1 MREVRVLEV
10 ITTPMGR
17 DGLTLAPLR
26 LASRMTRARCDF
38 VASAVADE
46 GVRAMVEA
54 AGGRL
59 FLAPSRLRRPLRYV
73 RFLARLIRENGYD
86 AVHAH
91 GNSCTLAVDL
101 FAAKLGG
108 ARARIA
114 HSHNSQCRYRLL
126 HRLLRP
132 AFDALYTCAMACSTE
147 AGRWL
152 FPKRPFE
159 IVRNPVDARAFA
171 FDPAARASAR
181 EELGLGGEM
190 AFGCVAGFAPAKN
203 HLFLLE
209 AFARARRPDARLVL
223 VGDGA
228 LRAEAEARASA
239 LGIAG
244 RVRFTGAR
252 ADVARLLQ
260 GMDAML
266 LPSRFEGFPLVAL
279 EWQCAGLPAWLSDAV
294 TRDCA
299 LTGQVR
305 FLPLEADRW
314 AEAIE
319 RARPADRAR
328 RSAEGVEAVE
338 RAGYGLEAASRAL
351 ERRYLELAD
360 GARL

>member
-10 ITTPMGR
+10 ITTTMGR

-54 AGGRL
+54 TGGRL

-132 AFDALYTCAMACSTE
+132 AFDALYTCAMACSAE

-181 EELGLGGEM
+181 EELGLRGGRPRGWCWW
-190 AFGCVAGFAPAKN
+190 ATARGAPRRRRA
-203 HLFLLE
+203 LPRWESPAACALP
-209 AFARARRPDARLVL
+209 ARGRTS
-223 VGDGA
+223 
-228 LRAEAEARASA
+228 RASCRA
-239 LGIAG
+239 WTPCCCPRGSRAFRWSRWSG
-244 RVRFTGAR
+244 SAR
-252 ADVARLLQ
+252 GCPR
-260 GMDAML
+260 GCPT
-266 LPSRFEGFPLVAL
+266 PSR
-279 EWQCAGLPAWLSDAV
+279 
-294 TRDCA
+294 
-299 LTGQVR
+299 
-305 FLPLEADRW
+305 
-314 AEAIE
+314 AI
-319 RARPADRAR
+319 AR
-328 RSAEGVEAVE
+328 
-338 RAGYGLEAASRAL
+338 
-351 ERRYLELAD
+351 
-360 GARL
+360 